1 LNSLQIQNWKQSVI
15 NSEAGIIFQV
25 YYFYIPTKNIYMID
39 VNKVINDT
47 RAQMQNAIAH
57 LESELSKIRAGR
69 ANPSMLEGIQID
81 YYGTKTPLNQVA
93 NVTTP
98 DAKTI
103 VVQAWDKNALGPVE
117 KAILAA
123 NLGFTPVNDGN
134 VVRINMPPLTE
145 ERRKELVKKAKAEG
159 EHARVTVRNIR
170 RDANEAVKKDIKAH
184 LPEDIAKD
192 TEHKI
197 QHMTDSFIQAIDKHL
212 ETKEKEIMTV

>member
-1 LNSLQIQNWKQSVI
+1 
-15 NSEAGIIFQV
+15 
-25 YYFYIPTKNIYMID
+25 MID

-47 RAQMQNAIAH
+47 RAHMQNAIVH
-57 LESELSKIRAGR
+57 LETELAKIRAGR
-69 ANPSMLEGIQID
+69 ANPSMLEGIHID
-81 YYGTKTPLNQVA
+81 YYGANTPLSQVA

-103 VVQAWDKNALGPVE
+103 VIQAWDKNAMAPIE

-134 VVRINMPPLTE
+134 VIRINMPTLTE

-170 RDANEAVKKDIKAH
+170 RDGNELIKKEIKAH
-184 LPEDIAKD
+184 LPEDVAKD
-192 TEHKI
+192 AEHKI
-197 QHMTDSFIQAIDKHL
+197 QEMTDTFIKNIDKHL
-212 ETKEKEIMTV
+212 EAKEKEIMTV